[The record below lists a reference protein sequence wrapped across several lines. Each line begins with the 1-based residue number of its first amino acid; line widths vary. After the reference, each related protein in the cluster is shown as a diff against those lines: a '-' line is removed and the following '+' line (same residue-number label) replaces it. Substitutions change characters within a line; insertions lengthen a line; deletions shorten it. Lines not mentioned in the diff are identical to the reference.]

1 MKDSY
6 EDEEPLAVWEAV
18 FLPDWTW
25 VAYEKKSDRYYG
37 RVRSPYTHGNW
48 EWGYFTQEQLE
59 EAGAYRL
66 DDKDEL
72 FPDGGLP
79 LNRDPLECLDEYLEG
94 DEE

>member
-1 MKDSY
+1 MG
-6 EDEEPLAVWEAV
+6 L
-18 FLPDWTW
+18 
-25 VAYEKKSDRYYG
+25 
-37 RVRSPYTHGNW
+37 
-48 EWGYFTQEQLE
+48 FTQEQLG